1 MDVVSRNDT
10 GDRSICGCFKSVPHW
25 SLDCMCM
32 TYNFSSETINPWFLQ
47 NKLEFNND
55 LVMCSFVGRGSS
67 LLILDRRSTKY
78 ETMIQFDGI

>member
-1 MDVVSRNDT
+1 MVICLVMYFLRWHEKVDT
-10 GDRSICGCFKSVPHW
+10 CGIEF
-25 SLDCMCM
+25 
-32 TYNFSSETINPWFLQ
+32 IILQ

-55 LVMCSFVGRGSS
+55 LVMCSFLGHRSS